1 MPTCRQI
8 DDIVKIKRDKMKKFV
23 ALVSILFSIVVPIQA
38 HGADSKTLVIIDSY
52 FDSRVS
58 GATIVCVALDAC
70 KNKPSIIPDS
80 LSDNINHGDA
90 MADVA
95 KKQNASL
102 NLVLLRS
109 ANSSNSVVQDMN
121 GADLIRAL
129 TWVNLNSTNISAV
142 SFSRS
147 ISNNLKVGDCK
158 MPTTGLIGT
167 AFQTPDAASA
177 EIVRLINALN
187 SKGIPFFAS
196 TGNTSNKY
204 VIFPGCLSITNS
216 VTTLTQLFDV
226 NTDFSGIIKDGSI
239 SNYNG
244 VIFPLIPQTSSSA
257 TVAVAATWVSGKI
270 LTPKSKGY
278 VTVLP

>member
-1 MPTCRQI
+1 MSTCRQI
-8 DDIVKIKRDKMKKFV
+8 DDIVKMKRNKMKKIV
-23 ALVSILFSIVVPIQA
+23 ALVAVLFSVIVPVQSYA
-38 HGADSKTLVIIDSY
+38 TDAKSLVIIDSY
-52 FDSRVS
+52 FDSRVT
-58 GATIVCVALDAC
+58 GATVVCIALDSC
-70 KNKPSIIPDS
+70 KTNPTTIPSS

-95 KKQNASL
+95 KKQNPSIGL
-102 NLVLLRS
+102 TLLRS
-109 ANSSNSVVQDMN
+109 ANSSNSTVQDMN

-129 TWVNLNSTNISAV
+129 TWVNSNSTNVGAV

-147 ISNNLKVGDCK
+147 ISNNSKVGDCK
-158 MPTTGLIGT
+158 MPTTGLTGT

-177 EIVRLINALN
+177 EIVRLIGLLN

-204 VIFPGCLSITNS
+204 VIFPGCLPITNS
-216 VTTLTQLFDV
+216 VTTLTQLFDA
-226 NTDFSGIIKDGSI
+226 NTDFSAIIKDGSV

-257 TVAVAATWVSGKI
+257 TVAVAATWVSGKT
-270 LTPKSKGY
+270 LTLKSKGY

>member
-1 MPTCRQI
+1 
-8 DDIVKIKRDKMKKFV
+8 MKKIV
-23 ALVSILFSIVVPIQA
+23 ALVAILFSVIAPIQSHA
-38 HGADSKTLVIIDSY
+38 ANSKSLVIIDSY

-70 KNKPSIIPDS
+70 KNSPSKIPAS
-80 LSDNINHGDA
+80 FSDNINHGDA

-95 KKQNASL
+95 KKQSPSL
-102 NLVLLRS
+102 SLILLRS
-109 ANSSNSVVQDMN
+109 ANSSGSTVQDMN

-129 TWVNLNSTNISAV
+129 TWVNANSSNISAV

-147 ISNNLKVGDCK
+147 VSNNTKVGDCK
-158 MPTTGLIGT
+158 IPTTGLAGT
-167 AFQTPDAASA
+167 AFQTPDAAAS
-177 EIVRLINALN
+177 EIIRLINLLN

-204 VIFPGCLSITNS
+204 VIFPGCLPITNS
-216 VTTLTQLFDV
+216 VTTLTQLSDA
-226 NTDFSGIIKDGSI
+226 NTDYSAIISDGSV

-257 TVAVAATWVSGKI
+257 TVAVAATWVSGKT
-270 LTPKSKGY
+270 LTPKVSGY
-278 VTVLP
+278 VSVLS

>member
-1 MPTCRQI
+1 MLSCHQI
-8 DDIVKIKRDKMKKFV
+8 DDIVKMKRNNMKKIV
-23 ALVSILFSIVVPIQA
+23 ALVAVLFSVAVPVQA
-38 HGADSKTLVIIDSY
+38 NGAETKSLVIIDSY

-58 GATIVCVALDAC
+58 GATIVCVALDIC
-70 KNKPSIIPDS
+70 KNKPANIPAS

-95 KKQNASL
+95 KKQNPSISL
-102 NLVLLRS
+102 ILLRS
-109 ANSSNSVVQDMN
+109 ANASTSIAQDMN

-129 TWVNLNSTNISAV
+129 TWVNANSSNVSAV

-147 ISNNLKVGDCK
+147 ISNNSKVGDCK

-167 AFQTPDAASA
+167 AFQTPDSASA
-177 EIVRLINALN
+177 EIVRLIAELNA
-187 SKGIPFFAS
+187 KGIPFFAS

-204 VIFPGCLSITNS
+204 VIFPGCLPITNS
-216 VTTLTQLFDV
+216 VTTLTQLSDS
-226 NTDFSGIIKDGSI
+226 NTDYSGIIPNGV
-239 SNYNG
+239 SNYLG

-257 TVAVAATWVSGKI
+257 TVAVAATWVSGKA